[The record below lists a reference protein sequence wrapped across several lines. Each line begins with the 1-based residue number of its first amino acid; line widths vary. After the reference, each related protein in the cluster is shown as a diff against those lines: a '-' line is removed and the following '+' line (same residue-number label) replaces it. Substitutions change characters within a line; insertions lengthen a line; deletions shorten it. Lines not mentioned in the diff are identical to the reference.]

1 MNELD
6 LLEQF
11 RVTPEGQRLLKTI
24 QYAEGTLGSDPYR
37 IMFGGGKFNDL
48 SKHPDTVIS
57 KGGYKSAAAGAYQF
71 MPGTFESYASRLGL
85 PDFGP
90 RSQDLAALALAREKL
105 MPLGGLASLKK
116 EGFSPRVS
124 AALSPAWAS
133 FPTLGGKSYYGQP
146 VKQLTDLQRFYGSA
160 PTEELTA
167 GEGFGAAQASP
178 SVAATPVALPR
189 FDINQ
194 GLIDTYKSVLS
205 PLTKEQS
212 GDAVET
218 YSQLANALEEAGL
231 EQNNQELIDAAEE
244 YRRQARSKSL
254 EEPQIDPVSSI
265 SSLMNTIVKGNQYNE
280 QIASLEQQINQ
291 SLGVP
296 AASQA
301 QGQPTGNIASMP
313 LKGVQITSA
322 KDTSGEPG
330 FDFVIEG
337 GKRGAAFNAPFTAEV
352 LKVVQDPREF
362 NLEKNPNAPRGYGNR
377 VELRVTD
384 PATGKKHDLLI
395 AHFDQVNPNLKPGQ
409 LVQPGTFI
417 GTQGRTGSTTGA
429 HISIDGFD
437 PGSTATSPETLQFVY
452 KIRDRLSKGI
462 SPL

>member
-11 RVTPEGQRLLKTI
+11 RVTPEGQKLLKTI
-24 QYAEGTLGSDPYR
+24 QYAEGTLGPDPYR
-37 IMFGGGKFNDL
+37 IMFGGGKFSDL

-71 MPGTFESYASRLGL
+71 MPGTFGTYASRLGL

-90 RSQDLAALALAREKL
+90 RSQDLAALALAQEKL

-133 FPTLGGKSYYGQP
+133 FPTLEGRSYYNQP
-146 VKQLTDLQRFYGSA
+146 VKQLTDLQRFYGST

-178 SVAATPVALPR
+178 SVAATPVTLPR

-218 YSQLANALEEAGL
+218 YSQLASALEEAGL

-254 EEPQIDPVSSI
+254 DEPQIDPVSSI
-265 SSLMNTIVKGNQYNE
+265 SSLMNTIVKGNQYNA
-280 QIASLEQQINQ
+280 QIAALEQQINQ
-291 SLGVP
+291 SLG
-296 AASQA
+296 SSTIKQN
-301 QGQPTGNIASMP
+301 QGQPITDVRSIP
-313 LKGVQITSA
+313 LKGVQITDPTD
-322 KDTSGEPG
+322 KEG

-337 GKRGAAFNAPFTAEV
+337 GKRGAAFNAPFRAEV

-409 LVQPGTFI
+409 LIQPGTFI